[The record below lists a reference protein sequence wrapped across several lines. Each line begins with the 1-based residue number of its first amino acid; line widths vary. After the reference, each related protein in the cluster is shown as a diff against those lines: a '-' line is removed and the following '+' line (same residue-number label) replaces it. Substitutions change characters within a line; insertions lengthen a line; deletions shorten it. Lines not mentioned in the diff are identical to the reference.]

1 MKPEYGLLHIK
12 VMRSGHL
19 QELFAWSLKVE
30 IVNDADTLFKDHWA
44 PYTWKQKA
52 FKRQ

>member
-19 QELFAWSLKVE
+19 QELFAWSLTVE
-30 IVNDADTLFKDHWA
+30 IVNDVPTLFKDHRA
-44 PYTWKQKA
+44 PYS
-52 FKRQ
+52 